1 MRNIILG
8 GLGAAWGAAIL
19 IAKLAGGNT
28 SPGGAYGA
36 GQSAALIVAVL
47 LLVVGIRAI
56 RKGTQE
62 RRS

>member
-1 MRNIILG
+1 M
-8 GLGAAWGAAIL
+8 AWGAAIL
-19 IAKLAGGNT
+19 IAKLAGGN
-28 SPGGAYGA
+28 SGHGGAYGA

-47 LLVVGIRAI
+47 LLIVGVRAI